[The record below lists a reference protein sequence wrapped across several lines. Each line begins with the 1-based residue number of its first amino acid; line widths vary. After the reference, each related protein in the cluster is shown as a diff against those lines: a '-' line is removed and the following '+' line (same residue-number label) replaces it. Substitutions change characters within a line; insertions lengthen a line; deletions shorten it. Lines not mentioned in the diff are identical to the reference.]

1 MLRRVWAALHYAV
14 RGESFGPVF
23 GAGVALVISGT
34 LAYALGENWNV
45 IDALCFSV
53 STLTTTSVSDPD
65 LVLDDGWI
73 KIFTIPYQ
81 IIGIGILVEI
91 LRRLGLAFVAVQ
103 ARER

>member
-34 LAYALGENWNV
+34 LAY
-45 IDALCFSV
+45 ALCFSV